1 MPYEKFDASL
11 LAEQGLTSEHLDAGE
26 KVFLANEAGDC
37 LYVVVSGSIEIIT
50 VGQKLELVGPGGIF
64 GEIALIDE
72 GCRSA
77 SAMAATDCDV
87 IRVGRDAFLDLLRQQ
102 PTFALH
108 VMAALAARV
117 RRTSRTPDAE

>member
-1 MPYEKFDASL
+1 MPDEIFDPSL
-11 LAEQGLTSEHLDAGE
+11 LTEQGLTSEHLDAGE

-64 GEIALIDE
+64 GEVALIDK

-77 SAMAATDCDV
+77 SAMAATDSDV
-87 IRVGRDAFLDLLRQQ
+87 IRVDRDAFLDLLRKQ

-117 RRTSRTPDAE
+117 RRTSSTSDAD